1 LPRIPRKKL
10 TTTTTEATVTE
21 EEPVYIDP
29 NCNRNLVN
37 MYCEKMD
44 YPLMKYLFG
53 ENKNLSL
60 ISVHLYSDE
69 FYCNSVYKYS
79 QCFDTNFRIR
89 CQETFQE
96 TFNKLRRITETCKS
110 NLNSKAKRKEQNKNG
125 NESINQ
131 KVHLVHFIFILN
143 TMIFFL
149 NRFL

>member
-1 LPRIPRKKL
+1 
-10 TTTTTEATVTE
+10 
-21 EEPVYIDP
+21 
-29 NCNRNLVN
+29 

-69 FYCNSVYKYS
+69 FYCNSVQKYS

-110 NLNSKAKRKEQNKNG
+110 NLNSKAKRKEQHKNG
-125 NESINQ
+125 DRSANQ
-131 KVHLVHFIFILN
+131 QENFVYIF
-143 TMIFFL
+143 FFL
-149 NRFL
+149 NTLTCFFMQSF